1 MKFFVALT
9 VVVLQLA
16 VCYAGLPNYITQE
29 EFAAIRGQKIP
40 IGILLCQNMERVST
54 WIWSTSVDQRRGSYT
69 LDPTFSDE
77 QRIQVALAI
86 QAYHDAT
93 CIRFIPKE
101 DHHQSWVDILHDPTV
116 CGVAHVCMNTGAQ
129 FAKFGGSCVSAG
141 TMV

>member
-1 MKFFVALT
+1 MKFA
-9 VVVLQLA
+9 
-16 VCYAGLPNYITQE
+16 NYITQE

-40 IGILLCQNMERVST
+40 IGNITLPKYGEGTVPHPARPGFGARLWTNAEVP
-54 WIWSTSVDQRRGSYT
+54 YT

-129 FAKFGGSCVSAG
+129 FAKWWELCLGRKPCNELGAHTLYGS
-141 TMV
+141 